1 MKRLLLIC
9 IVSLMSLFGFAN
21 DTYFFMTG
29 GNLVPAEEKDTLT
42 EMRSMPYM
50 AINSNLKNWKNILL
64 KLVNIGILLNKVN
77 PDFSEDELTEIEK
90 AF

>member
-1 MKRLLLIC
+1 
-9 IVSLMSLFGFAN
+9 MSLFGFAN